1 MVVKET
7 LFKGKTFE
15 EWKTVDI
22 REFAKHITS
31 RERRSIVRQAEKI
44 EKFLKKSEKKLS
56 KNKAIRT
63 HEREMIIVPKMLG
76 WEIQVHNGKEFIP
89 VKITEEMLNHRLG
102 EFALTRKKVEHSA
115 PGIGATRSSSF
126 LSVK

>member
-1 MVVKET
+1 MVLKET
-7 LFKGKTFE
+7 LYKGKTFE
-15 EWKTVDI
+15 ELKLVNI
-22 REFAKHITS
+22 REFAKLITS
-31 RERRSIVRQAEKI
+31 RERRTILRQAEKI

-76 WEIQVHNGKEFIP
+76 WEVQVHNGKEFVP

-102 EFALTRKKVEHSA
+102 EFAMTRKKVEHSA

>member
-1 MVVKET
+1 MVLKET
-7 LFKGKTFE
+7 LYKGKTFE
-15 EWKTVDI
+15 ELKLIDI
-22 REFAKHITS
+22 REFAKYITS
-31 RERRSIVRQAEKI
+31 RERRTIVRQAEKI

-63 HEREMIIVPKMLG
+63 HEREIIIVPKMLG
-76 WEIQVHNGKEFIP
+76 WEVQVHNGKEFIP

-102 EFALTRKKVEHSA
+102 EFAMTRKKVEHSA

>member
-1 MVVKET
+1 MVLKET
-7 LFKGKTFE
+7 LYKGKTFE
-15 EWKTVDI
+15 ELKLVDI
-22 REFAKHITS
+22 REFAKLITS
-31 RERRSIVRQAEKI
+31 RERRTIVRQAEKI
-44 EKFLKKSEKKLS
+44 EKFLKRSEKKLS

-76 WEIQVHNGKEFIP
+76 WDIQVHNGKEFVPI
-89 VKITEEMLNHRLG
+89 KITEEMLNHRLG
-102 EFALTRKKVEHSA
+102 EFAMTRKKVEHSA